1 MAQFGERKGDGVP
14 QQGWRLP
21 PACDPGRKIKAKTK
35 QNKNKTP
42 LWGHPNL
49 DLSFPSLSTKRTP
62 SSRRTAVGPSMCR
75 ERTPS
80 LARGRGAQEALLVVG
95 RAAFPFAVT
104 IHATGAEGAGEQVG
118 GARGHEVT
126 DCRRNV
132 HSLVSHRRSGTCKG
146 LRLQTKWK
154 RAALCPRTGSQ
165 VHTT

>member
-42 LWGHPNL
+42 LWGHLNL

-132 HSLVSHRRSGTCKG
+132 HSLVSHWRSGTGTRRHKG
-146 LRLQTKWK
+146 DFYMLFYHGGG
-154 RAALCPRTGSQ
+154 PG
-165 VHTT
+165 